1 MMKIIPKLKKAGSA
15 FLAALLLLLSLSVP
29 ALAISPISS
38 SPSVG
43 SITINMSG
51 TGAGTGSSGIKFTLY
66 KVADLTGTSPIWY
79 TLTSNFTASKLQL
92 DKLSTASSST
102 VAATAKNLA
111 GYVSSNNVPG
121 FPLLTDSSGS
131 VKFSGL
137 SLGYYLVVPDQSP
150 KSQANFC
157 DPFLFTLPMASADGS
172 SWIYD
177 IIANTKC
184 EDQAGAV
191 ILKKV
196 NSAGSPLYNAVFRL
210 DKKIYFTDS
219 TSVPTGYQ
227 TFTDSGGSYFWNIS
241 VSELTTNSNGQ
252 LSVTGMAFGD
262 YRFVETTPPSGYV
275 LDSTPHAFTISA
287 AGTVSLVNGSYV
299 PTSGSVQTVTVINY
313 PPNDSSSPPHHHSSS
328 TPDSSSFPPDSSP
341 SSVPTSS
348 LPDNSIPKAPPT
360 ESIPDENVPKSGFDL
375 PKTGGSIAYGLCTYG
390 GIFLAVCGA
399 LTFILSR
406 KKKT

>member
-1 MMKIIPKLKKAGSA
+1 MMKMIPKLKKAGSA

-38 SPSVG
+38 SQTG
-43 SITINMSG
+43 SITISMSG
-51 TGAGTGSSGIKFTLY
+51 TGAGTGPSGIKFALY
-66 KVADLTGTSPIWY
+66 KVADLTATSPMWY
-79 TLTSNFTASKLQL
+79 TLTSDFVASGLQL
-92 DKLSTASSST
+92 DKLSSASSST

-111 GYVSSNNVPG
+111 GYVSSKNLPG
-121 FPLLTDSSGS
+121 ASLLTDSSGS
-131 VKFSGL
+131 VKFTGL

-150 KSQANFC
+150 KSQASFC
-157 DPFLFTLPMASADGS
+157 DPFLFALPMASADGS
-172 SWIYD
+172 SWVYD
-177 IIANTKC
+177 IVANTKC
-184 EDQAGAV
+184 EEQAGAV
-191 ILKKV
+191 ILDKV
-196 NSAGSPLYNAVFRL
+196 NSAGAPLYNAAFRL
-210 DKKIYFTDS
+210 DKKIYYTDP
-219 TSVPTGYQ
+219 TSIPAGYQ
-227 TFTDSGGSYFWNIS
+227 TFSDNGGNFFWNVS

-252 LSVTGMAFGD
+252 LSVTGMAFGQ
-262 YRFVETTPPSGYV
+262 YRFVEIIPPSGYA

-299 PTSGSVQTVTVINY
+299 PSSGSVQTITVVNY
-313 PPNDSSSPPHHHSSS
+313 PPNYSSSPPPHHSSS
-328 TPDSSSFPPDSSP
+328 TPNSSSWPPDSSP
-341 SSVPTSS
+341 SSTPTSS

-390 GIFLAVCGA
+390 GIFLAACGA